1 MFKKS
6 SHRSKFRPEYPLTY
20 VFDYKD
26 VLTLN
31 RFVAEGGKIVPSRI
45 SKLSAGQQRAATR
58 QIKKARHIALL
69 PNGMQAYDLHARPE
83 AISTAPFDFE

>member
-1 MFKKS
+1 MFKKT
-6 SHRSKFRPEYPLTY
+6 SHRSKFRPEYPAEY

-31 RFVAEGGKIVPSRI
+31 RFIGEGAKIVPSRI
-45 SKLSAGQQRAATR
+45 SKLSAGQQRAATK

-69 PNGMQAYDLHARPE
+69 PNGMKAYDLHSRPE
-83 AISTAPFDFE
+83 SISATPFDY